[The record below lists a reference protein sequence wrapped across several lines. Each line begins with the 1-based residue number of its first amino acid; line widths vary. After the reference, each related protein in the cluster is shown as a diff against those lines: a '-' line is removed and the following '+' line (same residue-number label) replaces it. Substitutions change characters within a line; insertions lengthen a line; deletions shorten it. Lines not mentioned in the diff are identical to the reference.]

1 MQYVEIMYVSN
12 AETNNVHLM
21 HLDTVLTYCT
31 HTVIA
36 LIIDF
41 TISVVLN
48 ISYNNYNE
56 IRQQACTSILQKVKF
71 SSFLNDQVIMNF
83 NDY

>member
-21 HLDTVLTYCT
+21 HLDTVLTCCT

-36 LIIDF
+36 LIIDL
-41 TISVVLN
+41 TISFVLN
-48 ISYNNYNE
+48 ISYNNYNG
-56 IRQQACTSILQKVKF
+56 IRQKACTSILQKVKF
-71 SSFLNDQVIMNF
+71 SSFLNDQIIMNF